1 MESEKHMG
9 MIILNA
15 AYIHT
20 IYNMRTGRHMGII
33 TLRATH
39 LTLETWVFIL
49 IKGLITKQHEKHIMT
64 TLFGMEGLW

>member
-39 LTLETWVFIL
+39 LTLET
-49 IKGLITKQHEKHIMT
+49 
-64 TLFGMEGLW
+64 